1 MGIFHNSTGTIAV
14 DHYKRK
20 GFYAM
25 PVHHAHDV
33 YELYYLFHGERT
45 FFIRDRSYRIE
56 RGCFVFVEK
65 EELHKT
71 IDAEVPN
78 HERLVINFSSEV
90 ISDFPIRGH
99 SGVILLPPQ
108 EQYKGET
115 LVREIIAEAQNDAEG
130 RDVMLESLLKQLLLL
145 LFRAQKEQPEIKADT
160 SSVHRTISE
169 VAAFVGKHYNDELR
183 LHDVANRF
191 FISPYYLSRKFK
203 ACTGFGFSEYV
214 QLVRIRE
221 AQRLLRET
229 ELKIIEV
236 AEQVGIDS
244 VANFHKLFKSANG
257 CSPLQYRKRQQAR
270 VRSHRYI

>member
-1 MGIFHNSTGTIAV
+1 MGIYPNSSGTIVV

-20 GFYAM
+20 GFFAM

-33 YELYYLFHGERT
+33 YELYYLFTGERT

-56 RGCFVFVEK
+56 PGCFVFVEK

-71 IDAEVPN
+71 VDAEVPN
-78 HERLVINFSSEV
+78 HERLVVNFSSELLA
-90 ISDFPIRGH
+90 DFPLHGH
-99 SGVILLPPQ
+99 SGVITLPPQ
-108 EQYKGET
+108 EQYKGEF
-115 LVREIIAEAQNDAEG
+115 LVRELIAEAQENGAG

-145 LFRAQKEQPEIKADT
+145 LFRAQIEQPEVKEDT
-160 SSVHRTISE
+160 SSVHKTISDI
-169 VAAFVGKHYNDELR
+169 AAYVGRHYDRELR
-183 LHDVANRF
+183 LHEVASQF

-221 AQRLLRET
+221 AQRLLRES

-236 AEQVGIDS
+236 AEHVGIES
-244 VANFHKLFKSANG
+244 VANFHKLFKATNG
-257 CSPLQYRKRQQAR
+257 CSPLQYRKRQRASLLSSSN
-270 VRSHRYI
+270 V